1 MSLQAQTGWEGP
13 GPAARQDGPARPN
26 DTPSIDSAT
35 RTTLTHHF
43 PHTQLGPVC
52 HGRTMTK
59 TGACPAYVAAWHG
72 MHRLGAALVS
82 GGARSVLLGQGLR
95 APWLGSPP
103 QGLAPHPLVTTLSS
117 EAHHPP
123 QDSPVGVWHIL
134 CVLPLAAS
142 GRSFTSCGTCKL
154 QPELHSPPQGGKH
167 SQIFLQQETPES
179 FFFPPAASFHCC
191 LCPISPA
198 LGFCPPA
205 ILQGAHTTHPL
216 RREGREP

>member
-1 MSLQAQTGWEGP
+1 MPWKNNDKDRCLPSLHCCMAWDAQAGSSAGVRGCTLRAAGP
-13 GPAARQDGPARPN
+13 GTAGTMARQPTPGPGASPAGYHTEL
-26 DTPSIDSAT
+26 TPT
-35 RTTLTHHF
+35 VH
-43 PHTQLGPVC
+43 
-52 HGRTMTK
+52 
-59 TGACPAYVAAWHG
+59 
-72 MHRLGAALVS
+72 
-82 GGARSVLLGQGLR
+82 
-95 APWLGSPP
+95 
-103 QGLAPHPLVTTLSS
+103 HPL
-117 EAHHPP
+117 

-154 QPELHSPPQGGKH
+154 KPELHSPPQGGKH